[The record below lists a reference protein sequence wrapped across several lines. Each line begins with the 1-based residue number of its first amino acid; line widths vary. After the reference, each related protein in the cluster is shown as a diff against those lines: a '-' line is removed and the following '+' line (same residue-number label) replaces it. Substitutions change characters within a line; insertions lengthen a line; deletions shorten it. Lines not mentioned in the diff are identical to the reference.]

1 MRSWQPL
8 VMHLWLTL
16 SDGHRIEHI
25 AVDGPAGVPWA
36 AVAARLPSS
45 WPLDP
50 AAYVVAC
57 PGGPVVLGPTSPVG
71 EPPLLHGAGLLV
83 GATTRSPA
91 RGHRRSTPAPAEMVV
106 VEGPDCGHSWALSA
120 GDHVSVGRDPSCRA
134 SIQDPALSRRHCT
147 VTATRQGVR
156 ITDLGSTNGARLD
169 GHLVLGGASWSPG
182 QRLSIGA
189 SVLELDVAS
198 LLPLHAE
205 RDGAGS
211 LVVTPTT
218 RRVSQPTEVQL
229 RSPPAPEIARPTAP
243 PVLAWALPLLVSVGL
258 ALVLRMPMLLL
269 FGLMAPA
276 MMLGSHLGE
285 RRQRRTEHRRA
296 CARHTEDLAASRQQ
310 ALRAVADELSLLRSA
325 HPDLARWGACVRD
338 RPREP
343 LWAQVAD
350 AEGLVLRFG
359 RARRATSV
367 HVDGVAVPADG
378 APLLHRWTGT
388 LGIVGPPSTVRALA
402 RALICQAALAH
413 DPRTLA
419 LECAAPDPEWDWIRW
434 AARHRRSG
442 SAIRV
447 LIDDRLERPGDT
459 APATGTVVLRLARSP
474 EELGAVDD
482 LVEVVDQESARW
494 HASGLREPIPFG
506 PDLLS
511 RDVARWMLRRVA
523 GWCTPERSDEAL
535 VGVVPRSVALTDL
548 HPGADD
554 PSTIQRGWQAR
565 PRSTR
570 FLLGVGPTGPVEV
583 DLAVDGPHAL
593 VAGTTGSGKSELL
606 RTLVTGLALG
616 NRPDELLF
624 VLVDYK
630 GGAAFAECAQLP
642 HCVGLVTDLDQHLA
656 DRALTSL
663 GAELKR
669 RERLLADAAARDLT
683 AYQALPGMPA
693 LPRLVIVIDEYRAL
707 AEELPA
713 FVDGL
718 VRIAALGRSLGL
730 HLVLATQRPTG
741 IVSADVRANMNL
753 RIALR
758 LRDAADSYDVLEA
771 PDAAALPEG
780 LPGRAL
786 LRTGADAP
794 RTVQVARVADAFSD
808 EESAVQVRRLE
819 SLWPDQGRQ
828 PARESQARDDG
839 GELATRIAEAAGQ
852 AASALGATSP
862 PSPWL
867 APLPPVLA
875 LAGLTDPDD
884 ASAPRD
890 PGAAGPQAPEPA
902 VAWGLL
908 DLPQQQRQEPV
919 RWDPVADGN
928 LAVIGAPRAGR
939 STTLRTVCSE
949 LLRTQDAGRVHIY
962 VFDGSGGL
970 QVLGDAPHTGA
981 LVTAEEPARAARVL
995 QRLLDTLA
1003 RRQRDLAA
1011 AGLTSFDEHRGTAN
1025 PWPLIVW
1032 VVDGWGR
1039 LAQAQAEHARGAGLE
1054 AAHRLLGEGPGVGI
1068 VALIAGDRS
1077 LLSGRTAASLPTV
1090 WALRLTDPTD
1100 LMMAGLRREQIPAG
1114 MPPGRVIRLRD
1125 AMVAQVAVIGD
1136 DPTGSVQVTQ
1146 VPALLQRT
1154 QGRDAAVPDG
1164 RRPWRV
1170 SALPITCRWSELDG
1184 GPLLSGPI
1192 LGGSPGRT
1200 SPGGHDALLIG
1211 VGGDEACPLGLPL
1224 DLTAGGG
1231 AVVVGAPG
1239 TGRSTA
1245 LRTLAQAAR
1254 SQGRAV
1260 VAVDGSSA
1268 DPTALRLQLES
1279 DPRPLVTVDD
1289 VERLADTPVEDV
1301 LLSWA
1306 DSLSTRGGALV
1317 VASDSERAGT
1327 AYRGLVPIAAR
1338 DRTGL
1343 ILCPQAAGDGS
1354 VLGVSAPIGGL
1365 LVPGRGVLV
1374 HRGSAKPVQ
1383 VALPSD

>member
-1 MRSWQPL
+1 
-8 VMHLWLTL
+8 
-16 SDGHRIEHI
+16 
-25 AVDGPAGVPWA
+25 
-36 AVAARLPSS
+36 
-45 WPLDP
+45 
-50 AAYVVAC
+50 
-57 PGGPVVLGPTSPVG
+57 
-71 EPPLLHGAGLLV
+71 
-83 GATTRSPA
+83 
-91 RGHRRSTPAPAEMVV
+91 MVV
-106 VEGPDCGHSWALSA
+106 VEGPDCGHSWVLAA
-120 GDHVSVGRDPSCRA
+120 GDHISVGRDPSCRA
-134 SIQDPALSRRHCT
+134 SIQDQALSRRHCA

-169 GHLVLGGASWSPG
+169 GHVVLGDASWSPG

-189 SVLELDVAS
+189 SVLELDVS
-198 LLPLHAE
+198 YLLPLHTE
-205 RDGAGS
+205 PDGAGA

-218 RRVSQPTEVQL
+218 RCLDLPVAVQL
-229 RSPPAPEIARPTAP
+229 RSPPAPEVPRPTAP
-243 PVLAWALPLLVSVGL
+243 PVLAWTLPLLVSVGL

-296 CARHTEDLAASRQQ
+296 CARHTKDLAALSRQVQ
-310 ALRAVADELSLLRSA
+310 SAVSDELSLLRST

-338 RPREP
+338 RPRQP
-343 LWAQVAD
+343 LWAQAAD
-350 AEGLVLRFG
+350 AEGLVLRLG

-367 HVDGVAVPADG
+367 HVDEEAVWADD

-388 LGIVGPPSTVRALA
+388 LGIVGPPATVRALA

-413 DPRTLA
+413 DPRTVVLG
-419 LECAAPDPEWDWIRW
+419 CARPDPEWDWIRW
-434 AARHRRSG
+434 AARHQRSD

-447 LIDDRLERPGDT
+447 LIDDRLEWSSDT
-459 APATGTVVLRLARSP
+459 ATAPGTLMLRLARSRG
-474 EELGAVDD
+474 ELGAVND
-482 LVEVVDQESARW
+482 LVEVIDQESARW
-494 HASGLREPIPFG
+494 HAGGLREPAPFV

-511 RDVARWMLRRVA
+511 RDLARWMLRRVA
-523 GWCTPERSDEAL
+523 GWCTPERSEEAF
-535 VGVVPRSVALTDL
+535 VGVVPRSVTLSDVHL
-548 HPGADD
+548 GADD
-554 PSTIQRGWQAR
+554 AVAIQRRWQQH

-570 FLLGVGPTGPVEV
+570 CVLGLGHGGRVEV

-616 NRPDELLF
+616 NRPDELVF

-669 RERLLADAAARDLT
+669 RERLLADAAARDLS
-683 AYQALPGMPA
+683 AYQALPGMA
-693 LPRLVIVIDEYRAL
+693 TLPRLVLVIDEYRAL
-707 AEELPA
+707 AQELPA

-758 LRDAADSYDVLEA
+758 LRDASDSYDVLEA

-794 RTVQVARVADAFSD
+794 RTVQVARVADASPD
-808 EESAVQVRRLE
+808 TGAAVQVTRLQ

-828 PARESQARDDG
+828 QARESQARDDG
-839 GELATRIAEAAGQ
+839 GELATRIAVAARQ
-852 AASALGATSP
+852 AAIALGAAPP

-875 LAGLTDPDD
+875 LAGLTHHDDVSNSSDPGDPGDARD
-884 ASAPRD
+884 ASDRGD
-890 PGAAGPQAPEPA
+890 PAAAGPHTPGPA
-902 VAWGLL
+902 LAWGLL

-919 RWDPVADGN
+919 RWEPVADGN

-939 STTLRTVCSE
+939 STMLRTVCAE
-949 LLRTQDAGRVHIY
+949 LLRTQDVGRVHLY

-1003 RRQRDLAA
+1003 HRQRDLAA
-1011 AGLTSFDEHRGTAN
+1011 AGLTSFAEHQGTAD
-1025 PWPLIVW
+1025 PWPLLVW

-1054 AAHRLLGEGPGVGI
+1054 AAHRLLCEGPGVGI

-1100 LMMAGLRREQIPAG
+1100 LMMAGLRREQIPVG
-1114 MPPGRVIRLRD
+1114 MPPGRVIRLHD
-1125 AMVAQVAVIGD
+1125 GMLAQVAVLSD
-1136 DPTGSVQVTQ
+1136 DPAGSAQVTQ
-1146 VPALLQRT
+1146 VRALLERT
-1154 QGRDAAVPDG
+1154 RDRDAAVPAD

-1170 SALPITCRWSELDG
+1170 SALPTTCRWSELHSG
-1184 GPLLSGPI
+1184 PTLSGPLLSGSL
-1192 LGGSPGRT
+1192 LGGSQLGGSQLGESPLRESPLRE

-1211 VGGDEACPLGLPL
+1211 VGGDEAGPIGLPL
-1224 DLTAGGG
+1224 DPATGGC
-1231 AVVVGAPG
+1231 ALVLGAPG

-1254 SQGRAV
+1254 SQGWAV
-1260 VAVDGSSA
+1260 ISVDGSSA
-1268 DPTALRLQLES
+1268 DPASLRLQLES
-1279 DPRPLVTVDD
+1279 DPCPLVTVDD
-1289 VERLADTPVEDV
+1289 VEWLADTPVEDV
-1301 LLSWA
+1301 LLAWA
-1306 DSLSTRGGALV
+1306 TTLSTRGGALV
-1317 VASDSERAGT
+1317 VAADSERAGT

-1354 VLGVSAPIGGL
+1354 VLGVSAPTGGL

-1374 HRGSAKPVQ
+1374 HRGQTTPLQ
-1383 VALPSD
+1383 VAVAAPDQSS

>member
-1 MRSWQPL
+1 
-8 VMHLWLTL
+8 
-16 SDGHRIEHI
+16 
-25 AVDGPAGVPWA
+25 
-36 AVAARLPSS
+36 
-45 WPLDP
+45 
-50 AAYVVAC
+50 
-57 PGGPVVLGPTSPVG
+57 
-71 EPPLLHGAGLLV
+71 
-83 GATTRSPA
+83 
-91 RGHRRSTPAPAEMVV
+91 MVV
-106 VEGPDCGHSWALSA
+106 VEGPDCGHSWALAA

-169 GHLVLGGASWSPG
+169 GHIVLGASRWSPG

-189 SVLELDVAS
+189 SVLELDVGS
-198 LLPLHAE
+198 LLPLHVE
-205 RDGAGS
+205 PDGAGT

-218 RRVSQPTEVQL
+218 RRVDVPTGAQL
-229 RSPPAPEIARPTAP
+229 RSPPAPEIPRPTAP

-285 RRQRRTEHRRA
+285 RRQGRTEHQRA
-296 CARHTEDLAASRQQ
+296 CARHTEDLATLRQEAQ
-310 ALRAVADELSLLRSA
+310 RAITNELRLLRST
-325 HPDLARWGACVRD
+325 HPDLARWCGCVRD

-343 LWAQVAD
+343 LWAQAAD
-350 AEGLVLRFG
+350 AEGLVLRLG

-367 HVDGVAVPADG
+367 HVDGVAVPADDV
-378 APLLHRWTGT
+378 PLLHRWTGT
-388 LGIVGPPSTVRALA
+388 LGIVGPPSTARALA
-402 RALICQAALAH
+402 RALICQAALTH

-419 LECAAPDPEWDWIRW
+419 LGCARPDPEWDWLGW
-434 AARHRRSG
+434 AARHQRSG

-447 LIDDRLERPGDT
+447 LIDDRLERQGDT
-459 APATGTVVLRLARSP
+459 APATGTLVLRLAQSR
-474 EELGAVDD
+474 EALGAADA
-482 LVEVVDQESARW
+482 LVEVVDQQSARW
-494 HASGLREPIPFG
+494 HAGGPSEPVSFG

-511 RDVARWMLRRVA
+511 RDLARWMLRRVA
-523 GWCTPERSDEAL
+523 GWCTPERSEEAL
-535 VGVVPRSVALTDL
+535 VGVVPRSVALSDL

-554 PSTIQRGWQAR
+554 PATVQRGWQGR

-570 FLLGVGPTGPVEV
+570 CVLGVGPAGPVEV

-616 NRPDELLF
+616 NRPDELVF

-683 AYQALPGMPA
+683 AYQALPGMPT

-794 RTVQVARVADAFSD
+794 RTVQVARVADAAPDAGST
-808 EESAVQVRRLE
+808 VQVRRLL
-819 SLWPDQGRQ
+819 SLWREEGTQ
-828 PARESQARDDG
+828 PAPMSQVRVAG
-839 GELATRIAEAAGQ
+839 GELATRIAAAARR
-852 AASALGATSP
+852 AAMTLGATPP

-875 LAGLTDPDD
+875 VAGLAGPADP
-884 ASAPRD
+884 
-890 PGAAGPQAPEPA
+890 AAARPQSDGHA
-902 VAWGLL
+902 VTWGLA
-908 DLPQQQRQEPV
+908 DLPQRQHQEPV

-928 LAVIGAPRAGR
+928 LAVIGAPRAGH
-939 STTLRTVCSE
+939 STMLRTVCTE
-949 LLRTQDAGRVHIY
+949 LLRTQDAGRVHLYI
-962 VFDGSGGL
+962 FDGSSGL
-970 QVLGDAPHTGA
+970 QVLGDAPHTGS
-981 LVTAEEPARAARVL
+981 LVSAQEPARAARVL
-995 QRLLDTLA
+995 HRLLDTLA
-1003 RRQRDLAA
+1003 HRQRDLAA
-1011 AGLTSFDEHRGTAN
+1011 QGLTSFAEHQGTDN
-1025 PWPLIVW
+1025 PWPLVVW

-1039 LAQAQAEHARGAGLE
+1039 FAQAQAEHARGAGLE

-1077 LLSGRTAASLPTV
+1077 LLSGRTAVSLPTV

-1100 LMMAGLRREQIPAG
+1100 LMMAGLRREQIPVG
-1114 MPPGRVIRLRD
+1114 MPAGRVIRLRD
-1125 AMVAQVAVIGD
+1125 AMVAQVAVLGD
-1136 DPTGSVQVTQ
+1136 DPAGSVQVMQVRALLERTQ
-1146 VPALLQRT
+1146 DRDASVPA
-1154 QGRDAAVPDG
+1154 D

-1170 SALPITCRWSELDG
+1170 SALPTTCRLSELHG
-1184 GPLLSGPI
+1184 GLLREPL
-1192 LGGSPGRT
+1192 LGGSPLST
-1200 SPGGHDALLIG
+1200 PPGGPGALLIG
-1211 VGGDEACPLGLPL
+1211 VGGDEACSIGVPL
-1224 DLTAGGG
+1224 DPATGGC
-1231 AVVVGAPG
+1231 ALVLGAPG

-1245 LRTLAQAAR
+1245 LHTLAQSAR
-1254 SQGRAV
+1254 TQGRAV

-1268 DPTALRLQLES
+1268 DPTALRRQLEY

-1306 DSLSTRGGALV
+1306 NALSTRGGALV
-1317 VASDSERAGT
+1317 VAADSERAGT

-1343 ILCPQAAGDGS
+1343 VLCPQTAGDGS
-1354 VLGVSAPIGGL
+1354 ALGVSAPTGGL
-1365 LVPGRGVLV
+1365 LVPGRAVLV
-1374 HRGSAKPVQ
+1374 HRGQTTPLQ
-1383 VALPSD
+1383 VAVAAPDQSS